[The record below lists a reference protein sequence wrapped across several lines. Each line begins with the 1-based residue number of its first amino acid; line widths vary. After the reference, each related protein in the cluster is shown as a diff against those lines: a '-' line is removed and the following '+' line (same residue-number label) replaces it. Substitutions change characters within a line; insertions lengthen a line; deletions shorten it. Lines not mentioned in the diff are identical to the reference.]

1 MITATDEDSRT
12 QLLAKCKMKQ
22 MTYGK
27 LLTTL
32 GLVTLSF
39 VGLAPLRS
47 EPMVMSTQMPIV
59 VAHDVRATRTR
70 LESNVLEVENALKE
84 VGSPIAPEAVK
95 SLDAVSVMTDYDAV
109 GSIQTVLDKYALLS
123 VRLNDEAWF
132 QVVPASPS
140 PQDRILTK
148 GRWQTFLVKVDN
160 ASRVTSPLEVRS
172 GQAIETLSE
181 ENRTSGEFCVQQPH
195 DWSRWFLM
203 RKLGPPLM
211 SGLMSGKEVE
221 YFVIQLCSL
230 DAGDRAAELTF
241 FLGGGQVSQGHYGST
256 MMVFKAVDTAAS
268 R

>member
-1 MITATDEDSRT
+1 M
-12 QLLAKCKMKQ
+12 AKCEMKR
-22 MTYGK
+22 MKYGE
-27 LLTTL
+27 LIGL
-32 GLVTLSF
+32 GLVALSIGGATTLH
-39 VGLAPLRS
+39 G
-47 EPMVMSTQMPIV
+47 EPMLATTQMPIV
-59 VAHDVRATRTR
+59 VAHDVQATRTR
-70 LESNVLEVENALKE
+70 LEANVIEVENALKE
-84 VGSPIAPEAVK
+84 VGSPIAPEARK
-95 SLDAVSVMTDYDAV
+95 SLGAVSTMTDYDAV
-109 GSIQTVLDKYALLS
+109 GSIQTILDKYALLS

-181 ENRTSGEFCVQQPH
+181 ENKTSEGFCVQQPH
-195 DWSRWFLM
+195 DWSKWFLM

-211 SGLMSGKEVE
+211 PGLMSGKEVE
-221 YFVIQLCSL
+221 YFVVQLCSL

-241 FLGGGQVSQGHYGST
+241 YLGGGQVSQGHYGSA
-256 MMVFKAVDTAAS
+256 MIVFKAVDTSAS